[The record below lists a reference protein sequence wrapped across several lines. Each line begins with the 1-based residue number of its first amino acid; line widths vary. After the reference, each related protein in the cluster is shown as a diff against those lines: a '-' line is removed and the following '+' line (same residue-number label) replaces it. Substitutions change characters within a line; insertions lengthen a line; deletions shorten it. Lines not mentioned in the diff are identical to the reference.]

1 MAPLDMPEDGVSA
14 ARESFKGISI
24 RSVRQFDIINDK
36 TIFRFDILYG
46 IKAQNPD
53 FAVRL
58 TG

>member
-1 MAPLDMPEDGVSA
+1 MAPLDMPEDGASS

-24 RSVRQFDIINDK
+24 RSTRQYDITNDK

>member
-1 MAPLDMPEDGVSA
+1 MTTLDMPEDGASA

-24 RSVRQFDIINDK
+24 RSVRQYDITNDK
-36 TIFRFDILYG
+36 TVFRFDILYG

-53 FAVRL
+53 YAVRL